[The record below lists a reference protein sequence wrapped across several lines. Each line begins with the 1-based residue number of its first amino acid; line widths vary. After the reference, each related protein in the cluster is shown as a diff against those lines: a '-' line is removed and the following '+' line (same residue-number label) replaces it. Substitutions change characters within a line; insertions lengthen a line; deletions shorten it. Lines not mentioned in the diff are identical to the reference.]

1 MLEEETEIIP
11 PEPIEIL
18 FQNDDVVVVTKPSGL
33 LVHPYWKETNER
45 DNLMRRVRDQIGQ
58 RVNPI
63 HRLDRPVSG
72 AIMFGLNGDIVK
84 KVQEHWHDKTKVH
97 KEYLALAF
105 GEIDKEG
112 IFNFSLSN
120 EKKVKQE
127 ALTKYRPLTTSE
139 RATLMQI
146 TIETGR
152 THQIR
157 RHFSRSSHH
166 LIGDTKH
173 GKGKINN
180 YYRETHNFH
189 RIFLHSYRLKIDLD
203 FLKVDI
209 ESPLTNELK
218 SLLDNIKIDYS
229 NIPTWRE
236 VTGNR
241 SVDFSLSKDH
251 EPLSE

>member
-1 MLEEETEIIP
+1 MITDEESLTP

-18 FQNDDVVVVTKPSGL
+18 YQDEQVVIVTKPSGL

-58 RVNPI
+58 RVYPI

-72 AIMFGLNGDIVK
+72 VLLFGLNGEIVK
-84 KVQEHWHDKTKVH
+84 RIQEHWHDKTKVH
-97 KEYLALAF
+97 KEYLALVF
-105 GEIDKEG
+105 GEIENEG
-112 IFNFSLSN
+112 VFDFQLTND
-120 EKKVKQE
+120 KKVKQD
-127 ALTKYRPLTTSE
+127 ALTKYRPLQSSE

-157 RHFSRSSHH
+157 RHFSRSRHH

-173 GKGKINN
+173 GKGNINR
-180 YYRETHNFH
+180 YYRSEHDFN
-189 RIFLHSYRLKIDLD
+189 RIFLHSYRLKLNLD

-209 ESPLTNELK
+209 ESPLPSELTE
-218 SLLDNIKIDYS
+218 LLDTIKIDYK
-229 NIPTWRE
+229 NVPTWKE
-236 VTGNR
+236 VAHNPQEA
-241 SVDFSLSKDH
+241 SSPSKDL
-251 EPLSE
+251 ESSD